1 MSFLNSFLYYTIFSS
16 VVLIYGIGLNRIA
29 EFGISKTN
37 GLIVFLKEII
47 GILLTSILSWLIIS
61 EILIPLKIL
70 EVFPVISFLIFI
82 SVNSLLETLVLLT
95 SKHVKSEFI
104 VSFLIVLLSLSESTS
119 LLNTILICAS
129 CFVSIALIVPFCI
142 TFKNNILSNGFS
154 INEKYY
160 SLFFVF
166 LGILILMMSVWD
178 IIWLNPGVIK

>member
-70 EVFPVISFLIFI
+70 EVFPVISFLIF
-82 SVNSLLETLVLLT
+82 S
-95 SKHVKSEFI
+95 
-104 VSFLIVLLSLSESTS
+104 
-119 LLNTILICAS
+119 A
-129 CFVSIALIVPFCI
+129 
-142 TFKNNILSNGFS
+142 
-154 INEKYY
+154 NEK
-160 SLFFVF
+160 
-166 LGILILMMSVWD
+166 MTK
-178 IIWLNPGVIK
+178 LNRTHHSC